1 MYLHGIFSILQAEK
15 DFIKKKTDPEDFFG
29 MMHEIPKSCMVDAQ
43 EIQLRFAKALE
54 TGQIRMIILKRFK
67 PYIGSYT
74 IMKLHSSSFHPM
86 ILYSVEPNLT
96 ELVNEEQLFWSV
108 VVLCNILRLWGS
120 CSVKVHF

>member
-15 DFIKKKTDPEDFFG
+15 DFIKKKQIQKIFFG

-43 EIQLRFAKALE
+43 EIQLWFAKALEE

-67 PYIGSYT
+67 PYISSYT

-108 VVLCNILRLWGS
+108 VLLCNMRLWGS